1 MPTKAQFRLRIYRGD
16 SIAIGPGKVALL
28 EEIAQTGSISA
39 AARKFDMSYRR
50 AWLLVEEMNQSLRKP
65 VVTTATGGARGGGS
79 VLTPVGEE
87 VVQRYRAIE
96 EAARAVAEKEIKAL
110 TRLLAP

>member
-1 MPTKAQFRLRIYRGD
+1 MPTKAQFRLRIYRND

-65 VVTTATGGARGGGS
+65 VVATATGGARGGGS

-87 VVQRYRAIE
+87 VVRRYRAIE
-96 EAARAVAEKEIKAL
+96 EASRAAADKEIKAL
-110 TRLLAP
+110 MRLLAP